1 MGGGG
6 FEGGEG
12 GEGEGEG
19 GGDGYDGRG
28 ASHGGGGSGS
38 VVVRGVQ
45 REQWGRDF
53 FEGIG

>member
-28 ASHGGGGSGS
+28 ASHGGRGSGS
-38 VVVRGVQ
+38 VVVGGVQ
-45 REQWGRDF
+45 RVQWGRDF